1 MAAVASMMRT
11 DMRYCQIHG
20 QAKMPVAGSS
30 QMVGRAFTTAL
41 LLTAN
46 VAQAEAAVLDGI
58 RALESGDVSDEKLS
72 LMAMMAA
79 IAPRNDG
86 TWHANGFED
95 ASSILPPELT
105 PVLRLPLHLRKCFV
119 LRVLMSTPRER
130 CAGLLHLDVN
140 ELDQNICLAAQAL
153 AQIVK
158 ETGGEPSGHSRGKGP
173 SYSQPESNPLPA
185 HAN

>member
-20 QAKMPVAGSS
+20 QAKMPGAGS

-58 RALESGDVSDEKLS
+58 RTLESGDVSDEKLS
-72 LMAMMAA
+72 VAAMMAA

-86 TWHANGFED
+86 VWQGNGFED
-95 ASSILPPELT
+95 ASSILPPELA
-105 PVLRLPLHLRKCFV
+105 PVLKLPLNLRKCFV

-153 AQIVK
+153 ALIVK
-158 ETGGEPSGHSRGKGP
+158 VTGRKLSAPTKGKGP
-173 SYSQPESNPLPA
+173 RCSEPESNPLPA